1 MIPKKSAAEILKAG
15 GTSIWLILVAVPKW
29 SVNFQRP
36 APMKKTPTKTAQIQ
50 AAAFFH
56 AGSST
61 NEAAG
66 DPCAILSSMFP
77 ILAMLWMAMAGEP
90 ADLVINNATIY
101 TANPAQPR
109 AKAMAVR
116 NGRILAIGDDVRA
129 HVGPKTQVMDMQGAA
144 VIPGLIDSHVH
155 MAGLGQLLE
164 TADLRHV
171 KTVAEVAAL
180 VRQRAAKLP
189 KGAWIR
195 ARNWDQTN
203 WGGEFPIHTALTE
216 AAPEHPVFLSR
227 VDGHAAWLN
236 RKAIEIAGI
245 DDATPDPMGGK
256 IIRDSAGH
264 ATGVLID
271 RAQSLVGSKIPA
283 ASDDE
288 VLNRLRAAAR
298 ECARLGLTSVH
309 DAGIGEQE
317 LRAYRKLLAAGQ
329 LPVRIYAMIGGEG
342 RMWTQFLQTGPEVNE
357 RLTVRSIKLMADGA
371 MGSRGAAFWQP
382 YADDPGNTGLM
393 ILKSET
399 VERVARQALEK
410 GFQVNTH
417 AIGDR
422 ANRMVLDAYGKVLG
436 ENSKKRFRIE
446 HAQAIALPDFA
457 LFKKFGVIA
466 SMQSTHAT
474 SDMRWALAR
483 LGLDRIAGAY
493 AQKRMLNAG
502 VVVANGS
509 DFPVEEP
516 SPLMGFYAA
525 VSRQDAQGMPA
536 GGWRPEE
543 RFTRDEALRSWTW
556 AGAYAAFEEDWKG
569 TLATNKVA
577 DFLVLSGDIM
587 ALPLGEL
594 PNVKVR
600 MTFVAGQTV
609 SSDR

>member
-1 MIPKKSAAEILKAG
+1 
-15 GTSIWLILVAVPKW
+15 
-29 SVNFQRP
+29 
-36 APMKKTPTKTAQIQ
+36 
-50 AAAFFH
+50 
-56 AGSST
+56 
-61 NEAAG
+61 
-66 DPCAILSSMFP
+66 MFP
-77 ILAMLWMAMAGEP
+77 ILAMLWMAMAGDP
-90 ADLVINNATIY
+90 AELVINNATIY

-109 AKAMAVR
+109 AKSMAIR
-116 NGRILAIGDDVRA
+116 AGRIVAIGDDMRA
-129 HVGPKTQVMDMQGAA
+129 LTGPKTRIVDLKGAT

-155 MAGLGQLLE
+155 MAGLGQMIE

-171 KTVAEVAAL
+171 KTVTEIAAI
-180 VRQRAAKLP
+180 VRQRAARAP
-189 KGAWIR
+189 AGTWIR

-203 WGGEFPIHTALTE
+203 WGGDFPLHNALTE
-216 AAPEHPVFLSR
+216 AAPEHPVFLTR
-227 VDGHAAWLN
+227 VDGHAAWVN
-236 RKAIEIAGI
+236 RKAIEIGGI
-245 DDATPDPMGGK
+245 DDMTPDPMGGK

-271 RAQSLVGSKIPA
+271 RAQGLVGSKIPA

-288 VLNRLRAAAR
+288 VVSRLRAAAR

-309 DAGIGEQE
+309 DAGTGEQE
-317 LRAYRKLLAAGQ
+317 LRAYRKLLAANQ

-342 RMWTQFLQTGPEVNE
+342 RMWTRFLETGPEINE

-382 YADDPGNTGLM
+382 YADDPGNTGLL
-393 ILKSET
+393 ILKQEA
-399 VERVARQALEK
+399 VERVARQAADK
-410 GFQVNTH
+410 GFQLNTH

-436 ENSKKRFRIE
+436 GENNKRFRVE

-483 LGLDRIAGAY
+483 LGPDRIAGAY

-509 DFPVEEP
+509 DFPVEDP
-516 SPLMGFYAA
+516 NPLMGFYAA
-525 VSRQDAQGMPA
+525 VSRQDASGQPA
-536 GGWRPEE
+536 SGWRPEE
-543 RFTRDEALRSWTW
+543 RFTREEALRSWTW

-569 TLATNKVA
+569 TLATGKVA
-577 DFLVLSGDIM
+577 DFLMLSGDIM
-587 ALPLGEL
+587 TLPLAEL
-594 PNVKVR
+594 PKVKVR
-600 MTFVAGQTV
+600 ATYIAGQTV
-609 SSDR
+609 FSDQ

>member
-1 MIPKKSAAEILKAG
+1 
-15 GTSIWLILVAVPKW
+15 
-29 SVNFQRP
+29 
-36 APMKKTPTKTAQIQ
+36 
-50 AAAFFH
+50 
-56 AGSST
+56 
-61 NEAAG
+61 
-66 DPCAILSSMFP
+66 
-77 ILAMLWMAMAGEP
+77 MAGALGAQP
-90 ADLVINNATIY
+90 AELVITNAVIY
-101 TANPAQPR
+101 TADTAKAR

-116 NGRILAIGDDVRA
+116 GGRVVAIGDEVRGFI
-129 HVGPKTQVMDMQGAA
+129 GPKTQVVDLQGAT

-164 TADLRHV
+164 TSDLRHV
-171 KTVAEVAAL
+171 KSVAEVAAM
-180 VRQRAAKLP
+180 VKARAAWLP
-189 KGAWIR
+189 KGSWVR

-203 WGGEFPIHTALTE
+203 WGGEFPLHNALTE

-227 VDGHAAWLN
+227 VDGHAGWVN
-236 RKAIEIAGI
+236 RKAMELAGI
-245 DDATPDPMGGK
+245 DDKTPDPMGGK

-271 RAQSLVGSKIPA
+271 RAQGLVGAKIPA
-283 ASDDE
+283 ATDDE
-288 VLNRLRAAAR
+288 VLARLRAAAR
-298 ECARLGLTSVH
+298 ECARLGMTSVH

-342 RMWTQFLQTGPEVNE
+342 AMWNRFLQTGPEVHE
-357 RLTVRSIKLMADGA
+357 RLTVRSIKLVADGA
-371 MGSRGAAFWQP
+371 IGSRGAAFWQP

-393 ILKSET
+393 ILKQET
-399 VERVARQALEK
+399 VERVARQAAEK

-422 ANRMVLDAYGKVLG
+422 ANRMALDAYGKVLG
-436 ENSKKRFRIE
+436 ENNGKRFRVE
-446 HAQAIALPDFA
+446 HAQAISLPDFA

-474 SDMRWALAR
+474 SDMRWAMKR
-483 LGLDRIAGAY
+483 LGPDRITGAY

-516 SPLMGFYAA
+516 NPLMGFYAA
-525 VSRQDAQGMPA
+525 VSRQDVNGEPK

-543 RFTRDEALRSWTW
+543 RFTREEALRSWTW

-569 TLATNKVA
+569 SLAVGKAA

-587 ALPLGEL
+587 TLPLGEL
-594 PNVKVR
+594 PKLKVR
-600 MTFVAGQTV
+600 ATYVAGETV
-609 SSDR
+609 YSDR

>member
-1 MIPKKSAAEILKAG
+1 
-15 GTSIWLILVAVPKW
+15 
-29 SVNFQRP
+29 
-36 APMKKTPTKTAQIQ
+36 
-50 AAAFFH
+50 
-56 AGSST
+56 
-61 NEAAG
+61 
-66 DPCAILSSMFP
+66 
-77 ILAMLWMAMAGEP
+77 MAMAGEP
-90 ADLVINNATIY
+90 ADLVVNNATIY

-109 AKAMAVR
+109 AKAMAIR
-116 NGRILAIGDDVRA
+116 NGRIVAIGDDVRT
-129 HVGPKTQVMDMQGAA
+129 HMGPKTRMLDLNGAP

-155 MAGLGQLLE
+155 MAGLGQLIE
-164 TADLRHV
+164 TVDLRHV
-171 KTVAEVAAL
+171 KTIAEVAAM
-180 VRQRAAKLP
+180 VRQRAARFP
-189 KGAWIR
+189 KGSWIR

-203 WGGEFPIHTALTE
+203 WGGEFPVHTALTE
-216 AAPEHPVFLSR
+216 AAPEHPVFLTR
-227 VDGHAAWLN
+227 VDGHAAWVN
-236 RKAIEIAGI
+236 RRALEIGGV
-245 DDATPDPMGGK
+245 DDKTPDPMGGK
-256 IIRDSAGH
+256 IVRDSAGR
-264 ATGVLID
+264 ATGILID
-271 RAQSLVGSKIPA
+271 RAQGLVGSKIPE

-288 VLNRLRAAAR
+288 TISRLRAAAR

-309 DAGIGEQE
+309 DAGIGDQE
-317 LRAYRKLLAAGQ
+317 LRGYRKLLAADQ

-342 RMWTQFLQTGPEVNE
+342 RMWSRYLGTGPEVNE
-357 RLTVRSIKLMADGA
+357 RLTIRSIKLMADGA

-393 ILKSET
+393 ILKQET
-399 VERVARQALEK
+399 AERVARQAVEK

-422 ANRMVLDAYGKVLG
+422 ANRMVLDAYGKALG
-436 ENSKKRFRIE
+436 ENSAKRFRVE

-483 LGLDRIAGAY
+483 LGPDRIAGAY

-516 SPLMGFYAA
+516 NPLMGFYAA
-525 VSRQDAQGMPA
+525 VSRQDAEGNPA
-536 GGWRPEE
+536 GGWRREE
-543 RFTRDEALRSWTW
+543 RFTREEALRSWTW

-569 TLATNKVA
+569 TLAINKAA

-587 ALPLGEL
+587 TMPLAEL
-594 PNVKVR
+594 PAVKVR

-609 SSDR
+609 FSDQ

>member
-1 MIPKKSAAEILKAG
+1 ML
-15 GTSIWLILVAVPKW
+15 
-29 SVNFQRP
+29 
-36 APMKKTPTKTAQIQ
+36 
-50 AAAFFH
+50 
-56 AGSST
+56 
-61 NEAAG
+61 
-66 DPCAILSSMFP
+66 P
-77 ILAMLWMAMAGEP
+77 ILAMLWMAMAVEP
-90 ADLVINNATIY
+90 ADLVVNNATIY

-109 AKAMAVR
+109 AKAMAIR
-116 NGRILAIGDDVRA
+116 NGRIVAIGDEVRA
-129 HVGPKTQVMDMQGAA
+129 RIGPKTEVMDLNGAP

-155 MAGLGQLLE
+155 MAGLGQMIE

-180 VRQRAAKLP
+180 VRQRAARLP

-203 WGGEFPIHTALTE
+203 WGGEFPLHTALTE
-216 AAPEHPVFLSR
+216 AAPDHPVFLSR
-227 VDGHAAWLN
+227 VDGHAAWVN
-236 RKAIEIAGI
+236 RKAMEIAGI
-245 DDATPDPMGGK
+245 DEKTPDPLGGK
-256 IIRDSAGH
+256 IIRDSAGRP
-264 ATGVLID
+264 TGVLID
-271 RAQSLVGSKIPA
+271 RAQGLVGSKIPNA
-283 ASDDE
+283 TDDE
-288 VLNRLRAAAR
+288 VVSRLRAAAR

-317 LRAYRKLLAAGQ
+317 LRAYRKLLAANQ
-329 LPVRIYAMIGGEG
+329 LPLRVYVMIGGEG
-342 RMWTQFLQTGPEVNE
+342 PMWTRFLETGPEVSE

-393 ILKSET
+393 ILKQET
-399 VERVARQALEK
+399 VERVARQAVEK

-422 ANRMVLDAYGKVLG
+422 ANRMVLDAYGQVLG
-436 ENSKKRFRIE
+436 ENNAKRFRVE
-446 HAQAIALPDFA
+446 HAQAVALPDFA
-457 LFKKFGVIA
+457 LFNKFGVIA

-483 LGLDRIAGAY
+483 LGPDRVAGAY

-502 VVVANGS
+502 AVVANGS

-525 VSRQDAQGMPA
+525 VSRQDAQGRPA

-543 RFTRDEALRSWTW
+543 RLTREEALRSWTW
-556 AGAYAAFEEDWKG
+556 AGAYAAFEEGWKG
-569 TLATNKVA
+569 TLETNKVA

-587 ALPLGEL
+587 TLPLAEL
-594 PNVKVR
+594 PAVKVR

-609 SSDR
+609 FSDR

>member
-1 MIPKKSAAEILKAG
+1 MAG
-15 GTSIWLILVAVPKW
+15 
-29 SVNFQRP
+29 
-36 APMKKTPTKTAQIQ
+36 
-50 AAAFFH
+50 
-56 AGSST
+56 
-61 NEAAG
+61 
-66 DPCAILSSMFP
+66 
-77 ILAMLWMAMAGEP
+77 AMAAEP
-90 ADLVINNATIY
+90 ADLVVNNATIY

-109 AKAMAVR
+109 AKAMAIR
-116 NGRILAIGDDVRA
+116 NGRVVAIGDEVA
-129 HVGPKTQVMDMQGAA
+129 VFIGPKTQVMDLGGAA

-171 KTVAEVAAL
+171 KSVAEVAAI
-180 VRQRAAKLP
+180 VRQRAARLP
-189 KGAWIR
+189 KGAWVR

-203 WGGEFPIHTALTE
+203 WGGEFPLHTALTE
-216 AAPEHPVFLSR
+216 AAAEHPVFLSR
-227 VDGHAAWLN
+227 VDGHAAWVN
-236 RKAIEIAGI
+236 RKAMELAGI
-245 DDATPDPMGGK
+245 DDKTPDPMGGK

-271 RAQSLVGSKIPA
+271 RAQGLVGSKIPP

-288 VLNRLRAAAR
+288 VLARLRAAAR

-342 RMWTQFLQTGPEVNE
+342 RMWDRFLQTGPEVHE
-357 RLTVRSIKLMADGA
+357 RLTIRSIKLMADGA

-393 ILKSET
+393 ILKQET
-399 VERVARQALEK
+399 VERVARQAVEK

-422 ANRMVLDAYGKVLG
+422 ANRMALDAYGKVLG
-436 ENSKKRFRIE
+436 ENNGKRFRVE
-446 HAQAIALPDFA
+446 HAQAISLPDFA
-457 LFKKFGVIA
+457 LFKKYGVIA

-483 LGLDRIAGAY
+483 LGPDRISGAY

-516 SPLMGFYAA
+516 NPLMGFYAA
-525 VSRQDAQGMPA
+525 VSRQDAQGQPA

-569 TLATNKVA
+569 SLAVNKVA
-577 DFLVLSGDIM
+577 DFLVLTGDIM
-587 ALPLGEL
+587 QLPLGDL
-594 PNVKVR
+594 PKVKPR

-609 SSDR
+609 YSDR

>member
-1 MIPKKSAAEILKAG
+1 
-15 GTSIWLILVAVPKW
+15 
-29 SVNFQRP
+29 
-36 APMKKTPTKTAQIQ
+36 
-50 AAAFFH
+50 
-56 AGSST
+56 
-61 NEAAG
+61 
-66 DPCAILSSMFP
+66 
-77 ILAMLWMAMAGEP
+77 MAGALGAQP
-90 ADLVINNATIY
+90 AELVITNAVIY
-101 TANPAQPR
+101 TADTAKAR

-116 NGRILAIGDDVRA
+116 GGRVVAIGDEVRGFI
-129 HVGPKTQVMDMQGAA
+129 GPKTQVVDLQGAT

-164 TADLRHV
+164 TSDLRHV
-171 KTVAEVAAL
+171 KSVAEVAAM
-180 VRQRAAKLP
+180 VKARAARLP
-189 KGAWIR
+189 KGSWVR

-203 WGGEFPIHTALTE
+203 WGGEFPLHNALTE

-227 VDGHAAWLN
+227 VDGHAGWVN
-236 RKAIEIAGI
+236 RKAMELAGI
-245 DDATPDPMGGK
+245 DDKTPDPMGGK

-271 RAQSLVGSKIPA
+271 RAQGLVGAKIPA
-283 ASDDE
+283 ATDDE
-288 VLNRLRAAAR
+288 VLARLRAAAR
-298 ECARLGLTSVH
+298 ECARLGMTSVH

-342 RMWTQFLQTGPEVNE
+342 AMWNRFLQTGPEVHE
-357 RLTVRSIKLMADGA
+357 RLTVRSIKLVADGA
-371 MGSRGAAFWQP
+371 IGSRGAAFWQP

-393 ILKSET
+393 ILKQET
-399 VERVARQALEK
+399 VERVARQAAEK

-422 ANRMVLDAYGKVLG
+422 ANRMALDAYGKVLG
-436 ENSKKRFRIE
+436 ENNGKRFRVE
-446 HAQAIALPDFA
+446 HAQAISLPDFA

-474 SDMRWALAR
+474 SDMRWAMKR
-483 LGLDRIAGAY
+483 LGPDRITGAY

-516 SPLMGFYAA
+516 NPLMGFYAA
-525 VSRQDAQGMPA
+525 VSRQDVNGEPK

-543 RFTRDEALRSWTW
+543 RFTREEALRSWTW
-556 AGAYAAFEEDWKG
+556 AGAYAAFEEDWKWS
-569 TLATNKVA
+569 LAVGKAA

-587 ALPLGEL
+587 TLPLGEL
-594 PNVKVR
+594 PKLKVR
-600 MTFVAGQTV
+600 ATYVAGETV
-609 SSDR
+609 YSDR